1 MADICSMTGSGQAFS
16 NSKDLKITLQLRSVN
31 NRYFDFSL
39 RCEDMTVQCMY
50 TTLKEKLSKR
60 VNRGK
65 IECAVLVEHNQ
76 VQNLE
81 VDLQYVKHLAKIEQD
96 IGHYLSLQSNNLAQL
111 LNCPGILITKNS
123 DEKIS
128 ELVMDTFEK
137 ALDLFVQSRIREGE
151 KLKLALIKRLNSI
164 SAGLDIIKN
173 KLHDLSK
180 LERERL
186 LKHLNSVCSDV
197 KFDINR
203 LEQEVVLMAERDD
216 IQEEYDRLRSH
227 VCEVF
232 NILSSGGVCGK
243 RLDFMMQEFNRE
255 ANTMASKTSSLELT
269 HLAVDFKVLIE
280 QMREQVQNIE

>member
-65 IECAVLVEHNQ
+65 IECAVLVERNQ

-137 ALDLFVQSRIREGE
+137 ALDLS
-151 KLKLALIKRLNSI
+151 LIHI
-164 SAGLDIIKN
+164 S
-173 KLHDLSK
+173 
-180 LERERL
+180 EPTRP
-186 LKHLNSVCSDV
+186 
-197 KFDINR
+197 
-203 LEQEVVLMAERDD
+203 
-216 IQEEYDRLRSH
+216 Y
-227 VCEVF
+227 
-232 NILSSGGVCGK
+232 
-243 RLDFMMQEFNRE
+243 
-255 ANTMASKTSSLELT
+255 
-269 HLAVDFKVLIE
+269 
-280 QMREQVQNIE
+280 

>member
-1 MADICSMTGSGQAFS
+1 M
-16 NSKDLKITLQLRSVN
+16 
-31 NRYFDFSL
+31 
-39 RCEDMTVQCMY
+39 
-50 TTLKEKLSKR
+50 
-60 VNRGK
+60 
-65 IECAVLVEHNQ
+65 
-76 VQNLE
+76 
-81 VDLQYVKHLAKIEQD
+81 DLQYVKHLAKIEQD

-151 KLKLALIKRLNSI
+151 KLKLALIQRLNSI